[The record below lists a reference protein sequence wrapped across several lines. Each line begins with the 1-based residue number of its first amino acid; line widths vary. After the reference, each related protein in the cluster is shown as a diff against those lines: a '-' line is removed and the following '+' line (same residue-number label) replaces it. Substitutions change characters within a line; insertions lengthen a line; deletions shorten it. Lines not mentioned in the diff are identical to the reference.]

1 MAVSW
6 GALVGGALQFVVQL
20 PAVWRLDREI
30 RIGTGRSE
38 PAFKDAVRKAGP
50 AILGRGVVQ
59 ISGYVDLWLAT
70 LLAVGAVSRMRYAQ
84 TLYLLPISLFA
95 MSVAAAA
102 LPDLARDRGGAIGA
116 LRERTIA
123 ALRRVAFFVVPS
135 FVAFIAIGD
144 VLVAGLY
151 RAGEFNDA
159 DVRIVWLILIGY
171 SAGLLASTTTR
182 VYQSTFFALRDTVTP
197 ARAAIVR
204 VLVALVV
211 GATLMV
217 QFEPVTVFGVA
228 IPAGSLASFD
238 ALGLPLGPL
247 GLAAGASLGAWIEWA
262 LLKRALTAHVGVR
275 LGAGVSALTRMFVAA
290 LAAAAGGYA
299 AERAVNAWHPLLEA
313 GVVAAVFG
321 AIYVAA
327 AAALKLEHAS
337 ALLQRLRRR
346 RR

>member
-1 MAVSW
+1 
-6 GALVGGALQFVVQL
+6 
-20 PAVWRLDREI
+20 
-30 RIGTGRSE
+30 
-38 PAFKDAVRKAGP
+38 
-50 AILGRGVVQ
+50 
-59 ISGYVDLWLAT
+59 
-70 LLAVGAVSRMRYAQ
+70 
-84 TLYLLPISLFA
+84 
-95 MSVAAAA
+95 
-102 LPDLARDRGGAIGA
+102 
-116 LRERTIA
+116 
-123 ALRRVAFFVVPS
+123 
-135 FVAFIAIGD
+135 

-182 VYQSTFFALRDTVTP
+182 VYQSAFFALRDTVTP

-247 GLAAGASLGAWIEWA
+247 GLAVGASLGAWIEWA
-262 LLKRALTAHVGVR
+262 LLRRALTAHVGVR
-275 LGAGVSALTRMFVAA
+275 VGAGAAPLARMFTAA

-299 AERAVNAWHPLLEA
+299 AERALTTWHPLLEA
-313 GVVAAVFG
+313 AVVAAVFG
-321 AIYVAA
+321 AIYVAV
-327 AAALKLEHAS
+327 AAALKLEQAG

-346 RR
+346 KP